1 MKDRI
6 FIIDGSSYLYRAYHA
21 MPPLSTSKG
30 QPTGAIK
37 GVTNMLMNLKK
48 DSEGS
53 PIVVVFDAKGKT
65 FRNKIYSEYKA
76 NRPPMPDDL
85 REQLEPLKNI
95 CKAIGFP
102 LIEIAGV
109 EADDVIA
116 TIVKL
121 AKEKKFKAVV
131 SSLDKDLMQLVE
143 DPNTTIMNTMTHQIF
158 DEKKVFEKFGV
169 KPNQIRDMLALV
181 GDTSDNIPGVPKVG
195 QKTAAKW
202 LNEFDNLEGIIANA
216 ESIKGVV
223 GENLRNSL
231 AELDRNVDLVSLRDD
246 VDIETDFKD
255 LLELNGDQEKL
266 DKIFSDLE
274 FKKPAD
280 NSSQKV
286 DSKKDNLKEKKNNYQ
301 TVLTKKELNDWAD
314 KIDACKVF
322 AIDTETDSLDTIT
335 ANLVGISLSVDEGSG
350 CYIPIGH
357 NYENCPN
364 QPSLK
369 LVQDSIGKVIEKN
382 KEKAVGQNLKFDI
395 PILSRHGIHLD
406 KFHADTMLMSYVLNS
421 TATRHGMDKLAS
433 YYLDYETIKFSD
445 VAGTASKQI
454 SFSEVDIAVATNYA
468 AEDADITLRLFNKL
482 SSLLKGKKGQIKLL
496 QEIEYPLVHVLAAV
510 EQNGAK
516 IDKNKL
522 AAHSQELSEKIS
534 ELTSQ
539 AFAIAG
545 EEFNLDSPKQLL
557 EILYDK
563 LQLPVLK
570 KTPKGQPS
578 TNEETLQRLSEEYDL
593 PKIILQYRTLAKLK
607 STYTDSLIKIENPKT
622 KRIHTSY
629 QQAITSTGRL
639 SSTEPNLQNIP
650 IKTAEGR
657 RIREAFV
664 PEKGNV
670 LISADYSQIE
680 LRIMAH
686 LSKDKN
692 LTNAFNAG
700 LDVHSATAAEVFGVS
715 LESVTEDQRRS
726 AKAINFGLMYG
737 MSAFGLTRQLD
748 IPRAEAQKY
757 LDTYFERYTGVKDYM
772 ANTKAQAKE
781 DMFVETIMGR
791 RLYLNEINAANG
803 LRRQAAERAAIN
815 APLQGSAADIIKK
828 AMIDIN
834 TFLDKELPQTRMIM
848 QVHDE
853 LIFETPKADAEEI
866 LPTSED
872 CIQSVKIHHKIGL
885 HARPA
890 VRFTEMAKGF
900 EAEIRIKLENQSKWV
915 DAKSIVRVMSLK
927 ARKGQVLK
935 LQAEGPDANEAITT
949 LIDFVENQF
958 GEKQNE
964 IE

>member
-181 GDTSDNIPGVPKVG
+181 GDSSDNIPGVPKVG

-223 GENLRNSL
+223 GENLRNAL

-255 LLELNGDQEKL
+255 LLEFNGDQEKL

-301 TVLTKKELNDWAD
+301 TVLTKNELNDWAD

-335 ANLVGISLSVDEGSG
+335 ANLVGISLSVNEGSG

-364 QPSLK
+364 QPSLE
-369 LVQDSIGKVIEKN
+369 LVQGSIGKAIEKN

-781 DMFVETIMGR
+781 DMYVETLMGR

-834 TFLDKELPQTRMIM
+834 GFLKKEIPETKMIM

-853 LIFETPKADAEEI
+853 LIFETPEKSADDVLNLMKNMMEAAVKLDIPLIADAA
-866 LPTSED
+866 
-872 CIQSVKIHHKIGL
+872 IG
-885 HARPA
+885 
-890 VRFTEMAKGF
+890 K
-900 EAEIRIKLENQSKWV
+900 NW
-915 DAKSIVRVMSLK
+915 
-927 ARKGQVLK
+927 
-935 LQAEGPDANEAITT
+935 NEAH
-949 LIDFVENQF
+949 
-958 GEKQNE
+958 
-964 IE
+964 

>member
-21 MPPLSTSKG
+21 MPPLTASSG

-37 GVTNMLMNLKK
+37 GVTNMLMTLKK
-48 DSEGS
+48 ESEGS
-53 PIVVVFDAKGKT
+53 PIIVTFDAKGKT
-65 FRNKIYSEYKA
+65 FRSDIYEEYKA

-85 REQLEPLKNI
+85 REQLAPLKEI

-102 LIEIAGV
+102 LIEIEGV

-116 TIVKL
+116 TLVKI
-121 AKEKKFKAVV
+121 AKENNFKSVI

-143 DPNTTIMNTMTHQIF
+143 DPISSIMNTMTHQIF
-158 DEKKVFEKFGV
+158 NEEKVFEKFGV
-169 KPNQIRDMLALV
+169 KPSQIRDMLALV

-202 LNEFDNLEGIIANA
+202 LNEFGDLDGIRKNA
-216 ESIKGVV
+216 DSIKGVV
-223 GENLRNSL
+223 GQNLRDSL
-231 AELDRNVDLVSLRDD
+231 NELDRNIELVSLKND
-246 VDIETDFKD
+246 VDIGVTFES
-255 LLELNGDQEKL
+255 LLVMHGDDEKL
-266 DKIFSDLE
+266 DELFSKLD
-274 FKKPAD
+274 FKTMKRPSKESKSI
-280 NSSQKV
+280 NEN
-286 DSKKDNLKEKKNNYQ
+286 DSASEDVKHSNKANTSYE
-301 TVLTKKELNDWAD
+301 TILTKKDLKEWANKLN
-314 KIDACKVF
+314 KCEVF
-322 AIDTETDSLDTIT
+322 AIDTETDSLDTVT
-335 ANLVGISLSVDEGSG
+335 ANLVGISLSVKEGGG

-357 NYENCPN
+357 KYDDCPKQLN
-364 QPSLK
+364 IDDVIKELGS
-369 LVQDSIGKVIEKN
+369 SIEKN
-382 KEKAVGQNLKFDI
+382 KLKAVGQNLKFDI
-395 PILSRHGIHLD
+395 PILHRHGIVLD
-406 KFHADTMLMSYVLNS
+406 EFHADTMLMSYVLNS
-421 TATRHGMDKLAS
+421 TATRHGMDKLAMF
-433 YYLDYETIKFSD
+433 YLDYETVKYSD
-445 VAGTASKQI
+445 VTGTASKQI
-454 SFSEVDIAVATNYA
+454 NFSAVEIEVASHYA

-482 SSLLKGKKGQIKLL
+482 DSLLKDKPTQIKLL
-496 QEIEYPLVHVLAAV
+496 QNIEYPLVHVLSRV

-522 AAHSQELSEKIS
+522 SEHSKELSEKIAKLSS
-534 ELTSQ
+534 E
-539 AFAIAG
+539 AFKIAG

-557 EILYDK
+557 EVLYEK
-563 LQLPVLK
+563 LKLPILK

-578 TNEETLQRLSEEYDL
+578 TNEETLHRLSEEYEL
-593 PKIILQYRTLAKLK
+593 PKIILKYRTLAKLK
-607 STYTDSLIKIENPKT
+607 STYTDSLIRIENTQT

-629 QQAITSTGRL
+629 QQAVTSTGRL

-664 PEKGNV
+664 PDKGNI

-692 LTNAFNAG
+692 LTHAFNNN
-700 LDVHSATAAEVFGVS
+700 LDVHSATASEVFGVS
-715 LESVTEDQRRS
+715 LEDVTQDHRRS

-772 ANTKAQAKE
+772 ANIKAQAKE

-828 AMIDIN
+828 AMIDIDA
-834 TFLDKELPQTRMIM
+834 FLDKEMPEVKMIM

-853 LIFETPKADAEEI
+853 LIFETPKKNAQEVLSTMKDMMEAAVKLDIPLIAEAA
-866 LPTSED
+866 
-872 CIQSVKIHHKIGL
+872 IG
-885 HARPA
+885 
-890 VRFTEMAKGF
+890 T
-900 EAEIRIKLENQSKWV
+900 NW
-915 DAKSIVRVMSLK
+915 
-927 ARKGQVLK
+927 
-935 LQAEGPDANEAITT
+935 NEAH
-949 LIDFVENQF
+949 
-958 GEKQNE
+958 
-964 IE
+964 

>member
-65 FRNKIYSEYKA
+65 FRNQIYSEYKA
-76 NRPPMPDDL
+76 NRPPMPEDL

-181 GDTSDNIPGVPKVG
+181 GDSSDNIPGVSKVG

-202 LNEFDNLEGIIANA
+202 LIEFDNLEGIIANA

-246 VDIETDFKD
+246 VNIETDFKD
-255 LLELNGDQEKL
+255 LLEFNGDQEKL

-335 ANLVGISLSVDEGSG
+335 ANLVGISLSVNEGSG

-369 LVQDSIGKVIEKN
+369 LVQDSIGKAIEKN

-421 TATRHGMDKLAS
+421 TATRHGMDKLAT

-454 SFSEVDIAVATNYA
+454 RFSEVDIAVATNYA

-557 EILYDK
+557 EILYEK
-563 LQLPVLK
+563 LKFPVLK

-650 IKTAEGR
+650 IKSAEGR

-692 LTNAFNAG
+692 LTNAFNAD

-715 LESVTEDQRRS
+715 LESVTQDQRRS

-834 TFLDKELPQTRMIM
+834 AFLDKELPQTKMIM

-853 LIFETPKADAEEI
+853 LIFETPKGNAEEI
-866 LPTSED
+866 LNLIKGMMEKA
-872 CIQSVKIHHKIGL
+872 VKLDIPLIADAAIG
-885 HARPA
+885 
-890 VRFTEMAKGF
+890 K
-900 EAEIRIKLENQSKWV
+900 NW
-915 DAKSIVRVMSLK
+915 
-927 ARKGQVLK
+927 
-935 LQAEGPDANEAITT
+935 NEAH
-949 LIDFVENQF
+949 
-958 GEKQNE
+958 
-964 IE
+964 

>member
-21 MPPLSTSKG
+21 MPPLTASSG

-37 GVTNMLMNLKK
+37 GVTNMLMTLKK
-48 DSEGS
+48 ESEGS
-53 PIVVVFDAKGKT
+53 PIIVTFDAKGKT
-65 FRNKIYSEYKA
+65 FRSDIYEEYKA

-85 REQLEPLKNI
+85 REQLAPLKEI

-102 LIEIAGV
+102 LIEIEGV

-116 TIVKL
+116 TLVKI
-121 AKEKKFKAVV
+121 AKENNFKSVI

-143 DPNTTIMNTMTHQIF
+143 DPVSSIMNTMTHQIF
-158 DEKKVFEKFGV
+158 NEEKVFEKFGV
-169 KPNQIRDMLALV
+169 KPSQIRDMLALV

-202 LNEFDNLEGIIANA
+202 LNEFGDLDGIRKNA
-216 ESIKGVV
+216 DSIKGVV
-223 GENLRNSL
+223 GQNLRDSL
-231 AELDRNVDLVSLRDD
+231 NELDRNVELVSLRND
-246 VDIETDFKD
+246 VDIGVTFES
-255 LLELNGDQEKL
+255 LLVMHGDDEKL
-266 DKIFSDLE
+266 DELFSKLD
-274 FKKPAD
+274 FKTMKRASKESKSI
-280 NSSQKV
+280 NEN
-286 DSKKDNLKEKKNNYQ
+286 DSAGEDIKHSNKANTSYE
-301 TVLTKKELNDWAD
+301 TILTKKDLKEWANKLN
-314 KIDACKVF
+314 KCEVF
-322 AIDTETDSLDTIT
+322 AIDTETDSLDTVT
-335 ANLVGISLSVDEGSG
+335 ANLVGISLSVKEGGG

-357 NYENCPN
+357 KYDDCPK
-364 QPSLK
+364 QLDIDDVIKELGS
-369 LVQDSIGKVIEKN
+369 SIEKN
-382 KEKAVGQNLKFDI
+382 KLKAVGQNLKFDI
-395 PILSRHGIHLD
+395 PILHRHGIVLD
-406 KFHADTMLMSYVLNS
+406 EFHADTMLMSYVLNS
-421 TATRHGMDKLAS
+421 TATRHGMDKLAMF
-433 YYLDYETIKFSD
+433 YLDYETVKYSD
-445 VAGTASKQI
+445 VTGTASKQI
-454 SFSEVDIAVATNYA
+454 NFSAVEIEVASHYA

-482 SSLLKGKKGQIKLL
+482 DSLLKDKPTQIKLL
-496 QEIEYPLVHVLAAV
+496 QNIEYPLVHVLSRV

-522 AAHSQELSEKIS
+522 SEHSKELSEKIAKLSS
-534 ELTSQ
+534 E
-539 AFAIAG
+539 AFKIAG

-557 EILYDK
+557 EVLYEK
-563 LQLPVLK
+563 LKLPILK

-578 TNEETLQRLSEEYDL
+578 TNEETLQRLSEEYEL
-593 PKIILQYRTLAKLK
+593 PKIILKYRTLAKLK
-607 STYTDSLIKIENPKT
+607 STYTDSLIRIENTQT

-629 QQAITSTGRL
+629 QQAVTSTGRL

-664 PEKGNV
+664 PDKGNI

-692 LTNAFNAG
+692 LTHAFNNN
-700 LDVHSATAAEVFGVS
+700 LDVHSATASEVFGVS
-715 LESVTEDQRRS
+715 LEDVTQDHRRS

-772 ANTKAQAKE
+772 ANIKAQAKE

-828 AMIDIN
+828 AMIDIDA
-834 TFLDKELPQTRMIM
+834 FLDKEMPEVKMIM

-853 LIFETPKADAEEI
+853 LIFETPKKNAQEVLSTMKDMMEAAVKLDIPLIAEAA
-866 LPTSED
+866 
-872 CIQSVKIHHKIGL
+872 IG
-885 HARPA
+885 
-890 VRFTEMAKGF
+890 T
-900 EAEIRIKLENQSKWV
+900 NW
-915 DAKSIVRVMSLK
+915 
-927 ARKGQVLK
+927 
-935 LQAEGPDANEAITT
+935 NEAH
-949 LIDFVENQF
+949 
-958 GEKQNE
+958 
-964 IE
+964 